1 MPHGH
6 VMIRTASRKVLFLA
20 LSVLA
25 LGSLGV
31 RGARADDED
40 RNPYM
45 VVYYNNWQIAELEVQ
60 EEQVNLA
67 NEEVNLARYEQ
78 LWESRA
84 ISRQQLEEQRL
95 KTDTIRFNVDTL
107 EAKAAEKR
115 QLYIVNRAR
124 VDNGLEV
131 PICPE
136 GT

>member
-1 MPHGH
+1 MSYGH
-6 VMIRTASRKVLFLA
+6 VMFRTNSRKIVFFA

-25 LGSLGV
+25 LGSLSV

-45 VVYYNNWQIAELEVQ
+45 VVYYNNWQIAELETQ

-84 ISRQQLEEQRL
+84 ISLQQLEEQRL